1 MEQEE
6 KEIIAGYT
14 VRISLWIGNK
24 RLIYARSD
32 NPQEQNPYM
41 KCICTQNGLLMEYTD
56 ALCSDRYEEIM
67 KLFAEDL
74 RAEAVRLEAEK
85 SAKGDAVA
93 PCFGKDD
100 VEPAPYDRSIK
111 GRVVALKPNALDDS
125 YRDLSD
131 QLYYVTGGFGAE
143 ANSRGH
149 ACYCTN
155 LYSGAV
161 CRIERPYVLGIVP
174 EDRLP
179 DFAKKTLASCR
190 TPKTKTEREER

>member
-111 GRVVALKPNALDDS
+111 GKVVAVKPDALDDS

-190 TPKTKTEREER
+190 TLKTKTEREER

>member
-100 VEPAPYDRSIK
+100 VELAPYDRSIK
-111 GRVVALKPNALDDS
+111 GRVVALKPDALDDS

>member
-1 MEQEE
+1 MKQEE

-111 GRVVALKPNALDDS
+111 GRVVALKPDALDDS

>member
-74 RAEAVRLEAEK
+74 RAEAVRLEAEE

-111 GRVVALKPNALDDS
+111 GRVVALKPDALDDS

>member
-67 KLFAEDL
+67 KLLAEDL

-111 GRVVALKPNALDDS
+111 GRVVALKPDALDDS

>member
-1 MEQEE
+1 M
-6 KEIIAGYT
+6 
-14 VRISLWIGNK
+14 K
-24 RLIYARSD
+24 RLKNNRGEGQISVGVKIILAVVIGALILGGLYLLFDRVILRNTDRQIKELMAAGGSSEVLEVRTTDDSALFTSLSYTHDGVTWIPSEIPTYAKDAKVLTLALGGAADAPVTLCIIRSD
-32 NPQEQNPYM
+32 NN
-41 KCICTQNGLLMEYTD
+41 
-56 ALCSDRYEEIM
+56 
-67 KLFAEDL
+67 
-74 RAEAVRLEAEK
+74 
-85 SAKGDAVA
+85 
-93 PCFGKDD
+93 
-100 VEPAPYDRSIK
+100 
-111 GRVVALKPNALDDS
+111 VVAL
-125 YRDLSD
+125 
-131 QLYYVTGGFGAE
+131 YVTGGFGAE

>member
-111 GRVVALKPNALDDS
+111 GRVVALKPDALDDS

-190 TPKTKTEREER
+190 APKTKTEREER

>member
-1 MEQEE
+1 
-6 KEIIAGYT
+6 
-14 VRISLWIGNK
+14 
-24 RLIYARSD
+24 
-32 NPQEQNPYM
+32 
-41 KCICTQNGLLMEYTD
+41 
-56 ALCSDRYEEIM
+56 M
-67 KLFAEDL
+67 KLFAEDI
-74 RAEAVRLEAEK
+74 RTEAVRLEAEK

-111 GRVVALKPNALDDS
+111 GRVVALKPDALDDS
-125 YRDLSD
+125 YRDLSG

-143 ANSRGH
+143 ANSRGS

-155 LYSGAV
+155 LYSGAA

-174 EDRLP
+174 EEKLP